1 MSYRPNARS
10 GYAAASAPIRT
21 DRGTEYAVFA
31 QTTSRLKALDE
42 TDKTEFPALA
52 AAVTDNQRLWGVLF
66 EDLMNDGN
74 GLPDA
79 LRANLIGLAEFIR
92 RHSCRFWPA
101 RPPSHP
107 LIEINTS
114 IMRGLR
120 GNVKEEAA

>member
-42 TDKTEFPALA
+42 TDKTGFPALA

-79 LRANLIGLAEFIR
+79 LRANLIGLAEFTR
-92 RHSCRFWPA
+92 RHSLQVLA
-101 RPPSHP
+101 GKASIAP

>member
-21 DRGTEYAVFA
+21 DRGTEYAIFA

-42 TDKTEFPALA
+42 SDRTRFPALA

-66 EDLMNDGN
+66 EDLMSDGN
-74 GLPDA
+74 QLPDA
-79 LRANLIGLAEFIR
+79 LRANLIGLAEFVR
-92 RHSCRFWPA
+92 RHSLQVLA
-101 RPPSHP
+101 GKASIAP
-107 LIEINTS
+107 LIEINTT